1 MPKLRKGID
10 FNDTYTCQEKD
21 FYCLGQRSWSKN
33 VHVNITFLQNLMNNL
48 ALSGKLNVSL
58 PDL

>member
-21 FYCLGQRSWSKN
+21 FYCLGQRSWSKKCTCQHN
-33 VHVNITFLQNLMNNL
+33 FSAKFNE
-48 ALSGKLNVSL
+48 
-58 PDL
+58 